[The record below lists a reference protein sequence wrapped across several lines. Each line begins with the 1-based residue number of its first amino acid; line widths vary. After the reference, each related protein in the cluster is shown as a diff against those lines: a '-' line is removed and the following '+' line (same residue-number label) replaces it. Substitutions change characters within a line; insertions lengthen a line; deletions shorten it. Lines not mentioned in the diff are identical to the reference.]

1 LTSIYCINEATSLT
15 ICEIDKVDYVSPI
28 KDINKIKIEALHTQ
42 KKIVI
47 GDDLDSEF
55 L

>member
-1 LTSIYCINEATSLT
+1 
-15 ICEIDKVDYVSPI
+15 
-28 KDINKIKIEALHTQ
+28 LHTQ

-55 L
+55 LWVLNGLKIFVDVKKLYHHDLPVGD